1 MEELPG
7 RDFTENPVRANEV
20 SFEKGASPARKVAK
34 GIQVKPCSNSG
45 SERQPCQPTG
55 HHDSQS
61 LELLHV

>member
-34 GIQVKPCSNSG
+34 GI
-45 SERQPCQPTG
+45 
-55 HHDSQS
+55 
-61 LELLHV
+61 